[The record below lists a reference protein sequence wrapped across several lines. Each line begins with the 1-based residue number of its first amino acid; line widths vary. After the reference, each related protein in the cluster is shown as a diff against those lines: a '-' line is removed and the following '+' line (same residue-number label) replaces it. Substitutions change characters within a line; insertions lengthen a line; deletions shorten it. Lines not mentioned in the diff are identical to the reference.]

1 MQALGLDVK
10 VLSEDDEEI
19 QIKEASEYDDDLPNI
34 EGIMDLESELEND
47 RKLFEEGFS
56 EENAEDEET
65 DQDPFSDEDD
75 EDVDMDFDNDD
86 FKRE

>member
-10 VLSEDDEEI
+10 VLSEDNEEI

-47 RKLFEEGFS
+47 KKLFEEGFS
-56 EENAEDEET
+56 EETSGEDEE
-65 DQDPFSDEDD
+65 EDD
-75 EDVDMDFDNDD
+75 DMFDGEELSDMDFEDD
-86 FKRE
+86 FKSE

>member
-34 EGIMDLESELEND
+34 EGIMDIEAELEND
-47 RKLFEEGFS
+47 KKIFNEGFTEESVDGEEATDAFEGEDDSDADFEE
-56 EENAEDEET
+56 
-65 DQDPFSDEDD
+65 
-75 EDVDMDFDNDD
+75 D
-86 FKRE
+86 FKDE